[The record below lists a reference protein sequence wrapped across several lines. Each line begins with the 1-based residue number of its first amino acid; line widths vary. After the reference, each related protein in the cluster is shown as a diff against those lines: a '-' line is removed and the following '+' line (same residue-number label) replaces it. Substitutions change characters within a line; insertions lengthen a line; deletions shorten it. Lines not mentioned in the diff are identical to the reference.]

1 MRWEKRRETGPP
13 SIARNELH
21 AQAQGRRTT
30 GMCNCARVGSG
41 RRCCP
46 KPDCL
51 PATAAAAA
59 SRPQQLHQQEPK
71 QQAEHAEALSRA
83 ALSSSRPQA
92 AKPSGKAC
100 ALPVCEPVMLWGA
113 RRRPVA
119 MMEAEQSC
127 MWCGVEKKGRRTRE
141 IHSQQAKILYLG
153 ISKSDAPSR

>member
-1 MRWEKRRETGPP
+1 
-13 SIARNELH
+13 
-21 AQAQGRRTT
+21 
-30 GMCNCARVGSG
+30 MCNCARVGSG
-41 RRCCP
+41 RRLLLP
-46 KPDCL
+46 QPDCL
-51 PATAAAAA
+51 PATAAAPA
-59 SRPQQLHQQEPK
+59 SQPPGQQLHQQEPK
-71 QQAEHAEALSRA
+71 QQAEHAEAMDGA
-83 ALSSSRPQA
+83 ISSSRPQA

-100 ALPVCEPVMLWGA
+100 ALPVKPVMLWGA